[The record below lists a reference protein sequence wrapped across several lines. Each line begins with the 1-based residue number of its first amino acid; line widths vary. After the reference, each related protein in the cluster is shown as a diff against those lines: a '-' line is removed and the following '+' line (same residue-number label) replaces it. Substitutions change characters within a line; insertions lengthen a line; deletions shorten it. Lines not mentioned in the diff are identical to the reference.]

1 MLHHIEI
8 AENTSAGPA
17 ETRPLPTPPAPVE
30 GAETAGSLAHSPD
43 PHLIASA
50 VPRPSAGDPQPS
62 TLNPQ
67 PLFPRSPGETPRAF
81 GAFLAFF
88 QLGQARSHQAVA
100 DKLGESLPTVKRW
113 ASRYNWSE
121 RLHAFYSGL
130 LQAESHAQAALQ
142 RRHAAEWAGRLDR
155 FREQE
160 WDAAQKLIA
169 AAQCFLESFGEEDLH
184 KMNLAQVSRALKIS
198 SAIGR
203 QALAGIPLPES
214 SEPEVSPAQQQLLDA
229 VKRIYGQ
236 ALAVPDASSGD
247 SVPPQPPCAPNSGF
261 RSQVSGLSPQLP
273 NGTN

>member
-43 PHLIASA
+43 PHLLSSA
-50 VPRPSAGDPQPS
+50 VPRPSAGDPQLS

-88 QLGQARSHQAVA
+88 QLGQSRSHQAVA
-100 DKLGESLPTVKRW
+100 DKLDESLPTVKRW

-130 LQAESHAQAALQ
+130 LQEESHAQAALQ
-142 RRHAAEWAGRLDR
+142 RRHTVEWAGRLNR
-155 FREQE
+155 FRDQE

-184 KMNLAQVSRALKIS
+184 KMTLAQVSRALKIS
-198 SAIGR
+198 SAVGR
-203 QALAGIPLPES
+203 LSLAGVPAPES
-214 SEPEVSPAQQQLLDA
+214 AEPEISPAQQQLLEA
-229 VKRIYGQ
+229 VKRLYGQ
-236 ALAVPDASSGD
+236 AAADRDSSR
-247 SVPPQPPCAPNSGF
+247 VAAPQQQP
-261 RSQVSGLSPQLP
+261 
-273 NGTN
+273 GTTN